1 MGSRNITAIV
11 LCGGSAARLGGI
23 EKPLLDAG
31 DRTLIEHVLDRLG
44 DRVGSVIVNCRPE
57 SRRRYEALGHPL
69 VHDRVADGG
78 PVAGIAAGL
87 READTDW
94 CLVCPGDAPVF
105 PDDLP
110 GRLWAAKGEAG
121 ACYPEGQ
128 YLFLLIRTSLAPSL
142 EDWLAQG
149 HRRVQALLAEIGAVP
164 MPLAPDD
171 RFVNIN
177 TPAELDALRR

>member
-11 LCGGSAARLGGI
+11 LCGGNAARLGGV
-23 EKPLLDAG
+23 EKPLLPLG

-44 DRVGSVIVNCRPE
+44 EQLGPVIVSCRPGA
-57 SRRRYEALGHPL
+57 RRRYEALGHPL

-87 READTDW
+87 HEAGTEW
-94 CLVCPGDAPVF
+94 CLVCPGDTPVF

-110 GRLWAAKGEAG
+110 QRLWAAKGEAD

-128 YLFLLIRTSLAPSL
+128 YLFLLVRTALAPSL
-142 EDWLAQG
+142 DRWLARG
-149 HRRVQALLAEIGAVP
+149 HRRVQSMLAELGAIK

-177 TPAELDALRR
+177 TPAELDALKR